1 MVAAH
6 LVAGGAEGAALVDLA
21 GLPRNASGWEVDQLL
36 DNALRDA
43 GVTPVDIVDAG
54 IVVAR
59 VLAERVRT
67 MTRPPAYLIIRT
79 LAALAPGFDD
89 PGGVIG
95 DSYYASEW
103 LDCDCHRVS
112 TERDAAD
119 ALETEL
125 RNLPPLDVDDGLL
138 VALSMVSA

>member
-6 LVAGGAEGAALVDLA
+6 LVAGGADGTALVDLA
-21 GLPRNASGWEVDQLL
+21 GLPRNASGWEVDRLL
-36 DNALRDA
+36 DNALRDT
-43 GVTPVDIVDAG
+43 GVTPVDVAEAG

-59 VLAERVRT
+59 VLAERVRA
-67 MTRPPAYLIIRT
+67 MTHPPAYLLIRT
-79 LAALAPGFDD
+79 LAALAPGLDY

-95 DSYYASEW
+95 DSHDASEW
-103 LDCDCHRVS
+103 IDCDCHRIS

-125 RNLPPLDVDDGLL
+125 RNLPPLDVEDGLL